1 MKLAWIIGLVCALA
15 LHAAVILFAGIFLP
29 PKDRAMH
36 APQEVE
42 LLSETEQEKPKL
54 EEKKEE
60 KPEDMDKDADKAPEP
75 TEMIHDLAPPSP
87 DDAPALD
94 AASLSAI
101 EAALNGEG
109 GGADFGDSLSLAS
122 GGRIGGTGKAG
133 ALDESLDN
141 AFSMAEIDQKPRAV
155 FQGSPNY
162 PPEMRG
168 KGVDGEVVLI
178 FVVDAEGKV
187 TNPRVES
194 SSHPAFVTP
203 ALNAVKKWK
212 FEPGVHAGQRVPC
225 KMRVPIRFPAS

>member
-1 MKLAWIIGLVCALA
+1 VKLGWVLALFCALVF
-15 LHAAVILFAGIFLP
+15 HTAVLLFGGIFLP
-29 PKDRAMH
+29 DKDKATRP
-36 APQEVE
+36 PQDVE
-42 LLSETEQEKPKL
+42 LLSETEKEKPKP
-54 EEKKEE
+54 EETKKDEAEE
-60 KPEDMDKDADKAPEP
+60 MDKDADKAPEP
-75 TEMIHDLAPPSP
+75 TEMIKDLSPPSP

-109 GGADFGDSLSLAS
+109 GGVDFGDSLSLAS
-122 GGRIGGTGKAG
+122 GGRIGGTGKG
-133 ALDESLDN
+133 GPLDETLEN

-155 FQGSPNY
+155 FQASPNY

-168 KGVDGEVVLI
+168 KSVEGEVVLI

-187 TNPRVES
+187 TNPRVEH

-203 ALNAVKKWK
+203 AINAVKKWK
-212 FEPGVHAGQRVPC
+212 FEPGVHSGQRVPC